1 MVVNLIN
8 RQMSEQTFIIHTE
21 TPEQETALKAFVKA
35 LKMKFEVTN
44 KPYNPEFIS
53 KIEKS
58 KKQAQEG
65 NVTRVDKE
73 NLKEFLGL

>member
-1 MVVNLIN
+1 
-8 RQMSEQTFIIHTE
+8 MSEQTFIIHTE

-35 LKMKFEVTN
+35 LKMKFEVTS